1 VQTRDVTV
9 LAVTVIGA
17 DRPGIIAAVAAALA
31 DVGGNIEDSSMTIL
45 RGRFAM
51 TLIVN
56 VPADARATHDA
67 VAPVA
72 ERLGLG
78 VTVAEAAGA
87 EPAAAAAAHAV
98 LSVHGADHPGILSAV
113 MAVVAG
119 HGGNVTDLTT
129 RLTGE
134 LYVIVADI
142 DLRDLADLPALDADL
157 RIIAD
162 ELGVEAVIRPA
173 DPDVL

>member
-1 VQTRDVTV
+1 VI
-9 LAVTVIGA
+9 AVTLIGS
-17 DRPGIIAAVAAALA
+17 DRPGIVAAVAAALA

-51 TLIVN
+51 TLVVN
-56 VPADARATHDA
+56 VPVDA
-67 VAPVA
+67 VATHAALAPVTA
-72 ERLGLG
+72 RLGLG
-78 VTVAEAAGA
+78 LTVVEVGPA
-87 EPAAAAAAHAV
+87 EPPWPVGAHAV
-98 LSVHGADHPGILSAV
+98 LSVHGADHPGILSAI

-134 LYVIVADI
+134 MYVVVADI
-142 DLRDLADLPALDADL
+142 DVADLADIPALDADL
-157 RIIAD
+157 RLVAD
-162 ELGVEAVIRPA
+162 ELGVDAVLRPA